1 MKKAEDL
8 ASEFLERPTTFVIGK
23 GFIEEQDEL
32 VALIREDREA
42 VIDACKIAGMKY
54 LDNFDND
61 VSEGGFQ
68 GFFDALDALIRDMDD
83 TGCPNCTQHPQDGK
97 EKEVVVDKIGVHRT
111 HCCKIHGCKYG
122 DDDCPVVLGIVKQ
135 DHPCEECGIE
145 KLYTLA
151 DLEKAR
157 EDTRVKCKEAFIDG
171 YESGHNDTVESRY
184 GCSDELADNW
194 IYDNFGSISSIEE
207 RVRRETV
214 EKVIANGTLIT
225 QGEPMCEWEV
235 LSIDRETLTAIA
247 EGGE

>member
-1 MKKAEDL
+1 MEHDD
-8 ASEFLERPTTFVIGK
+8 VIIPLKTIGVFRL
-23 GFIEEQDEL
+23 GSYTP
-32 VALIREDREA
+32 
-42 VIDACKIAGMKY
+42 IDA
-54 LDNFDND
+54 
-61 VSEGGFQ
+61 
-68 GFFDALDALIRDMDD
+68 
-83 TGCPNCTQHPQDGK
+83 
-97 EKEVVVDKIGVHRT
+97 
-111 HCCKIHGCKYG
+111 
-122 DDDCPVVLGIVKQ
+122 
-135 DHPCEECGIE
+135 

-151 DLEKAR
+151 DLENAR

-194 IYDNFGSISSIEE
+194 IYDNFGPVSSIEE

-247 EGGE
+247 EGGEG